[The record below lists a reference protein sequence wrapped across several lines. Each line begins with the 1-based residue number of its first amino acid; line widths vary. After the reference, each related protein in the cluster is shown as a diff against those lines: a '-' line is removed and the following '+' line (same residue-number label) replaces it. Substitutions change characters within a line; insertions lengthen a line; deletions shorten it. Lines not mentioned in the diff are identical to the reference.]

1 MERTEEKREHPPLWA
16 QAREGKVVPCAS
28 FYRRGVKAVIL
39 DWAGTTVD
47 FGCIAPATVF
57 VEIFRREG
65 VEITMEEAREP
76 MGLAKKDHIRVICS
90 MESVRSRWESAHGK
104 IPDEED
110 VDRLHADF
118 EPELQASIREHADLI
133 SGTQELVSTLRKR
146 GIKIGSSTGYS
157 ASTMEILIEEAGM
170 RGYEPDA
177 FVSPDEVPAGRP
189 YPWMCHLNAMK
200 LNVYPMQ
207 SMIKIGDT
215 AVDIQEGRNAGMWTI
230 GLAKSGNEIGL
241 TMGDLLLMDPVE
253 FRKRL
258 DAAYWKLYRA
268 GAHYVVDGIWDCLE
282 LIDDIDERS
291 RRGQT
296 PFETYPVMVQDELR
310 RLGRHRAIK

>member
-1 MERTEEKREHPPLWA
+1 MERTEEKRERPPARA
-16 QAREGKVVPCAS
+16 QAREGKVPSRAS
-28 FYRRGVKAVIL
+28 LYRGGVKAVVL

-47 FGCIAPATVF
+47 FGCIAPAAVF
-57 VEIFRREG
+57 VEIFTREG
-65 VEITMEEAREP
+65 VEITMEEARGP
-76 MGLAKKDHIRVICS
+76 MGLAKKDHIRAICS
-90 MESVRSRWESAHGK
+90 MGSVRSRWEGVHGRA
-104 IPDEED
+104 PDEED
-110 VDRLHADF
+110 VARLYARF
-118 EPELQASIREHADLI
+118 EPDLHASIREHADLI
-133 SGTQELVSTLRKR
+133 SGTQEFVSALRKR

-157 ASTMEILIEEAGM
+157 AATMEILIEEAGI

-177 FVSPDEVPAGRP
+177 FVSPDEVFAGRP

-200 LNVYPMQ
+200 LNVHPMQ

-215 AVDIQEGRNAGMWTI
+215 AVDIQEGLNAGMWTI

-241 TMGDLLLMDPVE
+241 TMGELLLMEPVE

-291 RRGQT
+291 KRGQT
-296 PFETYPVMVQDELR
+296 PFETYPVIVQDELR
-310 RLGRHRAIK
+310 RPGRRGAIK